1 MRWRQPTAAQPN
13 SPPSTAPLR
22 IDKISVGVAP
32 TPLKGGAKRLESGAK
47 RLASLEISTM
57 EAIRYIVDTL
67 LWLLTLAFVLRLLF
81 QWARADF
88 RDPMADAIVRVTN
101 WLILPLRKVLPPIGK
116 IDTATV
122 VAVVAAASVR
132 TLAALSLAGE
142 GVGDP
147 VQFLRITVVDLA
159 GLVLRIYL
167 FALLLYWLTSFVSPG
182 GYAPGIRLL
191 SQLCEPILKPVRRI
205 IPPIGQIDFSV
216 LWVSIVI
223 GALLVLLR

>member
-1 MRWRQPTAAQPN
+1 M
-13 SPPSTAPLR
+13 
-22 IDKISVGVAP
+22 D
-32 TPLKGGAKRLESGAK
+32 
-47 RLASLEISTM
+47 
-57 EAIRYIVDTL
+57 AIRYIVDTL

-81 QWARADF
+81 QWVRANF

-101 WLILPLRKVLPPIGK
+101 WLILPLRRVLPPIGK

-122 VAVVAAASVR
+122 VAVIAVASIR
-132 TLAALSLAGE
+132 TFAALSLAGAP
-142 GVGDP
+142 VGD
-147 VQFLRITVVDLA
+147 VGQFLRITVVNLA
-159 GLVLRIYL
+159 DLVLRIYL
-167 FALLLYWLTSFVSPG
+167 FALLLYWLTSYVSPDG
-182 GYAPGIRLL
+182 RAPGVRLL

>member
-1 MRWRQPTAAQPN
+1 M
-13 SPPSTAPLR
+13 
-22 IDKISVGVAP
+22 D
-32 TPLKGGAKRLESGAK
+32 
-47 RLASLEISTM
+47 
-57 EAIRYIVDTL
+57 AIRYIVDTL

-122 VAVVAAASVR
+122 VAVVAAASIR
-132 TLAALSLAGE
+132 TLAALTLAGE
-142 GVGDP
+142 GVIGDP
-147 VQFLRITVVDLA
+147 VQFLRITIVDLA

-191 SQLCEPILKPVRRI
+191 SQVCEPILKPVRRI

>member
-1 MRWRQPTAAQPN
+1 
-13 SPPSTAPLR
+13 
-22 IDKISVGVAP
+22 
-32 TPLKGGAKRLESGAK
+32 
-47 RLASLEISTM
+47 M

-81 QWARADF
+81 QWVRADF
-88 RDPMADAIVRVTN
+88 RDPMADAIVRLTN
-101 WLILPLRKVLPPIGK
+101 WLILPLRRLLPPIGK
-116 IDTATV
+116 VDTATV
-122 VAVVAAASVR
+122 VAVIAVASVR
-132 TLAALSLAGE
+132 TFATFAMAGQ
-142 GVGDP
+142 GVGD
-147 VQFLRITVVDLA
+147 VGLFLRITLVSLVD
-159 GLVLRIYL
+159 LVLRVYL

-182 GYAPGIRLL
+182 GGAPGVRLL

>member
-1 MRWRQPTAAQPN
+1 M
-13 SPPSTAPLR
+13 
-22 IDKISVGVAP
+22 D
-32 TPLKGGAKRLESGAK
+32 
-47 RLASLEISTM
+47 
-57 EAIRYIVDTL
+57 AIRYIVDTL

-132 TLAALSLAGE
+132 TLAALALAGAGI
-142 GVGDP
+142 GVGDLDA
-147 VQFLRITVVDLA
+147 FLRITTVDLA